1 MAGRFITF
9 EGPEGAGKSTQ
20 LRLLAEYI
28 RDRGLTVVTTRE
40 PGGTVIGE
48 QIRAIL
54 LGRDSIQMAPETEA
68 LLHTAARAQHVTE
81 VIKPALERGE
91 IVLCDRFLESTLA
104 YQGGGRGLAMDQLR
118 EVQDLAT
125 GGLVP
130 DLRVLLD
137 LDVGVGLQRRRGD
150 AGSLNRMDHEEVD
163 FHQRV
168 RDAYLSLAAG
178 TPDGWVVIDADREIE
193 SISADV
199 RQSVIETLA
208 GAGFDALTLV
218 PVTS

>member
-1 MAGRFITF
+1 
-9 EGPEGAGKSTQ
+9 
-20 LRLLAEYI
+20 
-28 RDRGLTVVTTRE
+28 
-40 PGGTVIGE
+40 
-48 QIRAIL
+48 
-54 LGRDSIQMAPETEA
+54 
-68 LLHTAARAQHVTE
+68 VTE
-81 VIKPALERGE
+81 VIRPALERGE

-104 YQGGGRGLAMDQLR
+104 YQGGGRGLSMEQLR

-150 AGSLNRMDHEEVD
+150 AGSLNRVDDEEVD

-178 TPDGWVVIDADREIE
+178 DPDGWVVIDADREIE

-199 RQSVIETLA
+199 RQSVIEALA
-208 GAGFDALTLV
+208 GAGFDNLTLV